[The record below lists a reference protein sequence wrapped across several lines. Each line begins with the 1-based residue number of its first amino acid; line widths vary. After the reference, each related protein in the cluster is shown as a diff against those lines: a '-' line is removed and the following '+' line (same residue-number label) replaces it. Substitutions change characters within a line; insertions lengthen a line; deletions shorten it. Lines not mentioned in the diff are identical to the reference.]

1 MNGEENQYLQLL
13 GKILSEGATRSDR
26 TGVGTKSLF
35 GTQMRFSLA
44 NNIVPAMTTKKLF
57 IRGVVEELLFFLR
70 GDTDTKKLEVK
81 GINIWKGN
89 TTREFLDA
97 RGLNHLPEGDMG
109 KGYGYQWRKF
119 GQEDPTTYDEYGN
132 NNSIAGVDQL
142 SQVINQ
148 LKNDPYSRR
157 IIMTAW
163 NPQQLSE
170 IALPPC
176 HCFMQFYVDNNKLSC
191 QFYQR
196 TVDTFLGLPF
206 NLLSYALLTRILA
219 HTVGMEAQEL
229 IFVGGDTHLYLN
241 HLPQAT
247 EQISREPYAF
257 PALEI
262 TKKLSTIQDIE
273 ALQFEDFKFSE
284 YKSHPA
290 IKAEMA
296 V

>member
-290 IKAEMA
+290 NKAEMA